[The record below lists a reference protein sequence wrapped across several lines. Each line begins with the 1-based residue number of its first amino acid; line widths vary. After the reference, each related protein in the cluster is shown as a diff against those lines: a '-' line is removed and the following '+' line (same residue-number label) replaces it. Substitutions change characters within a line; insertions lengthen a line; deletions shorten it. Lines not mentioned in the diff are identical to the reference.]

1 MKILLLNPI
10 IYTSETSPVI
20 RKETIKDTMG
30 YNLCIEMKKQG
41 IEPVL
46 IVAEDY
52 KPKLDEKYDF
62 EVIYLKTC
70 CKKIFKP
77 NCFPWLKNLNQ
88 TIKSINPDLIIS
100 SEVFSL
106 WSLLVAR
113 KYTKKTIIWHELAKH
128 NNMMKKIP
136 SRIWYNII
144 AKFFMKNVRVVAR
157 SNNAKN
163 FIKRYCNNVSEEFI
177 DHGVELEK
185 FNYTREK
192 ENVFIVVSQL
202 IDRKRIDGIIVEF
215 NKFLKNHKEYK
226 LLIVGDGDK
235 RQELES
241 LTKKLNISLNVE
253 FKGNRSHK
261 EIIPMLAKSK
271 AMIINTIKDNS
282 MLTIVESIAC
292 GTPVVTTDVPYN
304 CYYIEKDNL
313 GIVCKDN
320 IKSNDLE
327 KITKENDKY
336 VKNCIDYRYFV
347 SNEYHIRQFISESKF
362 LNN

>member
-10 IYTSETSPVI
+10 IYTSETSPVMK
-20 RKETIKDTMG
+20 KETIKDTMG
-30 YNLCIEMKKQG
+30 YNLCVEMKKQG

-52 KPKLDEKYDF
+52 KPQKDESYDF

-77 NCFPWLKNLNQ
+77 NCFPWLKNLNK
-88 TIKSINPDLIIS
+88 TIKDVNPDLIIS

-113 KYTKKTIIWHELAKH
+113 KYNKKTIIWHELAKH

-144 AKFFMKNVRVVAR
+144 ARFFMKNVRVVAR
-157 SNNAKN
+157 SNNAKD

-177 DHGVELEK
+177 DHGVELDK
-185 FNYTREK
+185 FNYLKEK
-192 ENVFIVVSQL
+192 ENVFVVVSQL
-202 IDRKRIDGIIVEF
+202 IDRKRIDGIIIEF
-215 NKFLKNHKEYK
+215 NKFLKKHKEYK
-226 LLIVGDGDK
+226 LIIIGDGDK
-235 RQELES
+235 RQNLES
-241 LTKKLNISLNVE
+241 LTKNLNISSNVD
-253 FKGNRSHK
+253 FKGNKSHN
-261 EIIPMLAKSK
+261 EIIPILAKSK
-271 AMIINTIKDNS
+271 AMIINTLKDNS

-292 GTPVVTTDVPYN
+292 GTPIVTTNVPYN
-304 CYYIEKDNL
+304 CYYIEKNNL
-313 GIVCKDN
+313 GMVCEDN

-327 KITKENDKY
+327 KIVNENDKY

-347 SNEYHIRQFISESKF
+347 SNEYHIKQFISESKF
-362 LNN
+362 LGN

>member
-10 IYTSETSPVI
+10 IYTSETSPVMK
-20 RKETIKDTMG
+20 KETIKDTMG
-30 YNLCIEMKKQG
+30 YNLCVEMKKQG

-52 KPKLDEKYDF
+52 KPQKDESYDF

-77 NCFPWLKNLNQ
+77 NCFPWLKNLNK
-88 TIKSINPDLIIS
+88 TIKDVNPDLIIS

-113 KYTKKTIIWHELAKH
+113 KYNKKTIIWHELAKH

-144 AKFFMKNVRVVAR
+144 ARFFMKNVRVVAR
-157 SNNAKN
+157 SNNAKD

-177 DHGVELEK
+177 DHGVELDK
-185 FNYTREK
+185 FNYLKEK
-192 ENVFIVVSQL
+192 ENVFVVVSQL
-202 IDRKRIDGIIVEF
+202 IDRKRIDGIIIEF
-215 NKFLKNHKEYK
+215 NKFLKKHKEYK
-226 LLIVGDGDK
+226 LIIIGDGDK
-235 RQELES
+235 RQNLES
-241 LTKKLNISLNVE
+241 LTKNLNISSNVD
-253 FKGNRSHK
+253 FKGNKSHN
-261 EIIPMLAKSK
+261 EIIPILAKSK

-292 GTPVVTTDVPYN
+292 GTPIVTTDVPYN